1 MRPGFTLINVIGT
14 VTVLALLTG
23 VSTPRLLRYRDRLN
37 VHAATMDIVSA
48 LARSRSVA
56 FERSTRAATTFDAPS
71 ATLAVHSYGDTL
83 EVRPL
88 GALYGVSLAV
98 SRDSVTYAAN
108 AMGFGV
114 SNTRIIASRGAVAE
128 TVTVS
133 RLGRVKH

>member
-1 MRPGFTLINVIGT
+1 MHPGFTLSQIIVTI
-14 VTVLALLTG
+14 TVLTLLTS
-23 VSTPRLLRYRDRLN
+23 VAVPRFIRYRDRLS
-37 VHAATMDIVSA
+37 VHAATMDVVSA
-48 LARSRSVA
+48 LSRARSVA
-56 FERSTRAATTFDAPS
+56 FQRSTRTAATFDAAS
-71 ATLAVHSYGDTL
+71 TTLAVHSYGDTL

-88 GALYGVSLAV
+88 GVLYGVSLGV

-114 SNTRIIASRGAVAE
+114 SNTRIIVSRGAIAE